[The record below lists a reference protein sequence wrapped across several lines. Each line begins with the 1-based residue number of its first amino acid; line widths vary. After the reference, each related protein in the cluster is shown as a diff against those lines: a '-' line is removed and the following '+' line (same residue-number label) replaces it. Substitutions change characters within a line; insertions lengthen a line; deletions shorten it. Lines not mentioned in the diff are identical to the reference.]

1 MAFAEAEFQRGPMNN
16 ADTEAL
22 SLLILQLNARMNDS
36 VAFVKEK
43 GTAGEFTA
51 YRLQAAEVMGA
62 LHGIA
67 ETLYA
72 RHPHLR
78 PAELGGTYSIDPA
91 VFEDRFYVPGQYGD
105 AQGG

>member
-1 MAFAEAEFQRGPMNN
+1 MNSTD
-16 ADTEAL
+16 AEAL

-43 GTAGEFTA
+43 GASEEFTA

-72 RHPHLR
+72 QHPHLR
-78 PAELGGTYSIDPA
+78 PAELGGTYSVDSA
-91 VFEDRFYVPGQYGD
+91 VFKDRFHVPERHDDVESG
-105 AQGG
+105 